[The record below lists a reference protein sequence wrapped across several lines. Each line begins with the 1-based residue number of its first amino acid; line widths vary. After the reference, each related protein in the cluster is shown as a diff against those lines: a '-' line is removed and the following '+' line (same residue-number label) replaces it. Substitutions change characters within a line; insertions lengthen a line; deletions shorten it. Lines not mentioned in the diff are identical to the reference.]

1 MLFLSIKSIKMIKS
15 FLLLTLVSCFV
26 ARLSRELAKTPQMGW
41 NSWNAFAGSIN
52 EQLIKDTADAW
63 I

>member
-1 MLFLSIKSIKMIKS
+1 MLKSIIVFMLAS
-15 FLLLTLVSCFV
+15 FLVYSVDNGLGL
-26 ARLSRELAKTPQMGW
+26 TPQMGW

>member
-1 MLFLSIKSIKMIKS
+1 MIKS